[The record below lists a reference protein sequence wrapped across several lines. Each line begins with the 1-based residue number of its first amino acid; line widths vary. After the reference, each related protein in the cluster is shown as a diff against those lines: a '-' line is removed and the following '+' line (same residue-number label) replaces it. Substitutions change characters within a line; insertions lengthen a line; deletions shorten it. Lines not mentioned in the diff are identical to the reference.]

1 MATNKKSPYF
11 IQIASGVY
19 AAVQLDKDIYGSD
32 VIGGL
37 GISSTEPANNAVVIP
52 MSQKT
57 ARKTGQVA
65 IARVTVRN
73 GTGDAEKVRQIP
85 MVCDREK
92 TGTANAALKD
102 KTVTLGIASPKSW
115 TISAVN
121 FG

>member
-11 IQIASGVY
+11 VQIATGVF
-19 AAVQLDKDIYGSD
+19 ASLQLDKDIYDTD
-32 VIGGL
+32 VAPGL
-37 GISSTEPANNAVVIP
+37 GLSTTAPPDNAVVIP

-57 ARKTGQVA
+57 ARKTGQIA

-73 GTGDAEKVRQIP
+73 GTGESEKVRQIR

-102 KTVTLGIASPKSW
+102 KTVTLGIATPKSW
-115 TISAVN
+115 TISSVN